1 MGKGNGFGKVI
12 LFNEHFV
19 VYGIPSIVSAIDL
32 ETTAV
37 AKKQTKDGVILDD
50 QRPETKGYKEEK
62 KKHQMESLT
71 LILKKMEKAN
81 QPLKI
86 TLGGNLVAASGIGAS
101 AASCVAIARAINEE
115 FHMQLTE
122 EEINSIAFEG
132 EKGYHGSPSGIDN
145 TAATYGGLIWFKKN
159 TPNVIKR
166 LKIKAPIEIVMGNTG
181 LVANT
186 KLAVQN
192 VRQSKEKN
200 PNLYAKIFTQAEKVV
215 EQAKDALLSHNLT
228 KIGECMN
235 KNHTLLQKIA
245 VSNKNLDFLVQI
257 AQETG
262 AYGAKLTG
270 GGLGG
275 YMVALT
281 PGKDL
286 QEKVAR
292 AITREGFYTIK
303 TRIGV

>member
-32 ETTAV
+32 ETTAE
-37 AKKQTKDGVILDD
+37 AKKQTKDGLILDD
-50 QRPETKGYKEEK
+50 QRPAAKGYKKEK
-62 KKHQMESLT
+62 KKHQLESLN
-71 LILKKMEKAN
+71 LILKKMKKEH

-115 FHMQLTE
+115 FRMQLTE

-132 EKGYHGSPSGIDN
+132 EKGYHGNPSGVDN
-145 TAATYGGLIWFKKN
+145 TAATYGGLIWFKKD

-166 LKIKAPIEIVMGNTG
+166 VKLKTPLEIVMGNTG
-181 LVANT
+181 MVANT
-186 KLAVQN
+186 KLAIHK

-200 PNLYAKIFTQAEKVV
+200 PHLYAQIFTQAEKLV
-215 EQAKDALLSHNLT
+215 EQAMDALLSHDLT

-245 VSNKNLDFLVQI
+245 VSNKNLDFLVQV
-257 AQETG
+257 ARDTG

-286 QEKVAR
+286 QDKVAR
-292 AITREGFYTIK
+292 AITREGFFTIK